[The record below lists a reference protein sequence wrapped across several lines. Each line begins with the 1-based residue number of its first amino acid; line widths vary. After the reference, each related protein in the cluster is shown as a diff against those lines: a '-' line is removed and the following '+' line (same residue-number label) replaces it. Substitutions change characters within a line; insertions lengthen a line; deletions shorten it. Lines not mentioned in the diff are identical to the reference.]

1 MARVLLLL
9 PTGTAVGVTSV
20 ALGFI
25 QACQLAGQKVLFA
38 KPLPQPGSSL
48 DDPCLKM
55 VTVATGL
62 KPPNPI
68 TQRSFQRHL
77 AAGTIDELLEEVI
90 ALVQPLHQQAE
101 VIVVEGLVPTS
112 DFTLDVDID
121 RRLAVALDADVLL
134 VSKDGGRGPEAVAN
148 EMAMHKQALG
158 DRVVGGIVNRAPS
171 VNETGVHAP
180 HLPEMGS
187 TTVTDATRAGFE
199 EALRQI
205 NIRMVGCIPDSPLV
219 AAPRLSDV
227 AATLHLTAVNEDSD
241 LSRRMRSHAIGAM
254 ATGTIVERLRPGHL
268 LVTPYDRDDILLAAS
283 VAELGG
289 QKPGGLIL
297 TGGVMPRESM
307 LRFCQPALRG
317 GLPILSS
324 QLDTLQTAT
333 QLGTSAWPIASD
345 DHDRA
350 AWTMHTIARHIDL
363 NWLDEHRRRDRPRRL
378 TPAAFR
384 HKVIT
389 AAQQANK
396 RIVLP
401 EGEEPRTITAA
412 ALCAERGIAR
422 PVLLGNPER
431 VYAVAREQG
440 VSLPDSVEIINPNDV
455 LHDYIGPMVELRKS
469 KGLTEAAAEAALADT
484 VALGTMM
491 LKLDEVDGL
500 VSGAVHTTANTI
512 RPALQLIKTAKN
524 CSLVSSVF
532 FMCLPDQVMV
542 YGDCAV
548 NRDPTA
554 EELADIALQSA
565 ASAEAFG
572 IPAKVA
578 MISYSTG
585 ASGSG
590 AGVEKVIKATELVK
604 AQRPDLPVDGP
615 LQYDAAVQPEV
626 AKSKAP
632 DSPVAG
638 QATVIIFPDLNTG
651 NTTYKAVQRSAH
663 VVSVGPMLQGLAK
676 PVNDLSRGAL
686 VEDIVYT
693 IALTAIQ
700 AGQSAPRPYDHE
712 TTATLN
718 DQTNI
723 AIRPL
728 NDHDEASLRA
738 FHATLSDETVRSR
751 YHHLFPLQARQNT
764 VRLRAIVN
772 ADQLDE
778 IVLGVFAGEKLIGVG
793 RLNVHGST
801 GETAMVVS
809 DAYQKRGIGPI
820 LKGALIEAARQRQLI
835 SLTASIDID
844 NRSAISLARRT
855 GYRINEK
862 HDGEVEAILEL

>member
-20 ALGFI
+20 SLGLI

-38 KPLPQPGSSL
+38 KPIPQPGSSL
-48 DDPCLKM
+48 NDPCIKM
-55 VTVATGL
+55 VAAATGL
-62 KPPNPI
+62 TPPQPI
-68 TQRSFQRHL
+68 AQHTVQRHL
-77 AAGTIDELLEEVI
+77 QNGTVDELLEKVI
-90 ALVQPLHQQAE
+90 AQVQLLHEAAE
-101 VIVVEGLVPTS
+101 VIVVEGLVPTA

-134 VSKDGGRGPEAVAN
+134 VAKDAGRGPEAVAA
-148 EMAMHKQALG
+148 ELAMHKQSLG
-158 DRVVGGIVNRAPS
+158 NRVVGAIVNRAPAL
-171 VNETGVHAP
+171 NETDIPAP
-180 HLPEMGS
+180 HMPEMGS
-187 TTVTDATRAGFE
+187 TTVPITARASFV
-199 EALRQI
+199 EALQAQGLRL
-205 NIRMVGCIPDSPLV
+205 VGCIPDSPLV

-227 AATLHLTAVNEDSD
+227 AASLHLTVVNEDSD

-254 ATGTIVERLRPGHL
+254 ATGTIAERLRPGHL
-268 LVTPYDRDDILLAAS
+268 LVTPYDRDDILLATA

-297 TGGVMPRESM
+297 TGGIMPRESM
-307 LRFCQPALRG
+307 LKFCRPALRA
-317 GLPILSS
+317 GLPVLSS
-324 QLDTLQTAT
+324 PLDTLQTAT
-333 QLGTSAWPIASD
+333 KLGEQAWPIAED
-345 DHDRA
+345 DEDRA

-401 EGEEPRTITAA
+401 EGDEPRTVTAA

-422 PVLLGNPER
+422 PVLLGDRER
-431 VYAVAREQG
+431 IYAVAREQG
-440 VSLPDSVEIINPNDV
+440 VSLPDTVEIIDPAESLQNYV
-455 LHDYIGPMVELRKS
+455 EPMVELRKA
-469 KGLTEAAAEAALADT
+469 KGLTALAAEAALADR
-484 VALGTMM
+484 VVMGTMM
-491 LKLDEVDGL
+491 LKLEEVDGL

-512 RPALQLIKTAKN
+512 RPALQLIKTAEN

-554 EELADIALQSA
+554 AELADIALQSA

-572 IPAKVA
+572 IPARVA

-590 AGVEKVIKATELVK
+590 ADVEKVIEATQLVRE
-604 AQRPDLPVDGP
+604 QRPDLAVDGP
-615 LQYDAAVQPEV
+615 LQYDAAVQPDV

-700 AGQSAPRPYDHE
+700 ADQSAPRPFDQE
-712 TTATLN
+712 TEATLG
-718 DQTNI
+718 DGASVT
-723 AIRPL
+723 IRPL
-728 NDHDEASLRA
+728 NSADTENLRA
-738 FHATLSDETVRSR
+738 FHETLSDKTVRSR
-751 YHHLFPLQARQNT
+751 YHHLFPLQARQND

-778 IVLGVFAGEKLIGVG
+778 IVLGVFAADNLVGVG
-793 RLNVHGST
+793 RLNVHGSS

-809 DAYQKRGIGPI
+809 DSHQKRGIGSI
-820 LKGALIEAARQRQLI
+820 LKKALIEAARQRQLI
-835 SLTASIDID
+835 TLEASIDAD
-844 NRSAISLARRT
+844 NRAAISLARRT
-855 GYRINEK
+855 GYRITER
-862 HDGEVEAILEL
+862 DSGEVEAILEL